1 MDDSLRLPISL
12 LSQYM
17 YCSRRAGLLL
27 LEQSWED
34 NEYTAAGMVSH
45 QRTHDTRVEKRGE
58 LVKLYGF
65 AVQSQRLN
73 IGGVCDCVE
82 AHADSSGAEIPEL
95 SGRYLL
101 YPLEYKH
108 GVVRDETEFNV
119 QLCAQAMCLE
129 EMFGIDIPVGAIFYI
144 DAHRRSE
151 VALDSALREKAEDS
165 VSALRAM
172 LTALKIPPARKS
184 AKCRKCSMDSLCMPS
199 VRASAAEYMK
209 AVRQTA
215 LDQPNEAPSKE
226 DIVSS
231 AGA

>member
-1 MDDSLRLPISL
+1 MCCRRVAGSMDDSLQLPISL

-45 QRTHDTRVEKRGE
+45 QRTHDARIEKRGE

-65 AVQSQRLN
+65 AVQSERLN
-73 IGGVCDCVE
+73 ISGVCDCVE
-82 AHADSSGAEIPEL
+82 ASAENNGAEIPEL
-95 SGRYLL
+95 PGRYLL

-108 GVVRDETEFNV
+108 GVVRDETEYNV

-129 EMFGIDIPVGAIFYI
+129 EMFGIGIPLGAIFYI

-151 VALDSALREKAEDS
+151 VALDGALREKVEDS
-165 VSALRAM
+165 VSALRFM
-172 LTALKIPPARKS
+172 LATLKVPPAKKT
-184 AKCRKCSMDSLCMPS
+184 AKCRKCSIANPCMPD
-199 VRASAAEYMK
+199 VRSSAALYMK
-209 AVRQTA
+209 MARQAA
-215 LDQPNEAPSKE
+215 LGQANETSFE
-226 DIVSS
+226 
-231 AGA
+231 